1 MPVAKIGVLED
12 DSLMR
17 LALSESLRSAGHE
30 IIFDSGEA
38 SRFVELA
45 RGRHIEVAVLDI
57 HLGDSITGLDVGFKL
72 RTIYPE
78 LALVFITSFSDP
90 RLIPGGLKEIP
101 ERAIYLEKSKIES
114 IQTLNRAIEQA
125 QGGELGADPSAMS
138 LASLTDSQVE
148 VLRLIAQGL
157 SNSQIAQSTKTS
169 IKNVEGI
176 ISRIIRSLGLQEV
189 GNQNQRVHMAR
200 VYFRSRGVKLDD

>member
-1 MPVAKIGVLED
+1 MAKIGVLED

-17 LALSESLRSAGHE
+17 LALSESLRSVGHTVV
-30 IIFDSGEA
+30 FDSGEA
-38 SRFVELA
+38 SKFIELA
-45 RGRHIEVAVLDI
+45 RGRHIEVAILDI
-57 HLGDSITGLDVGFKL
+57 HLGDALTGMDVGFKL
-72 RTIYPE
+72 RTIYPD

-101 ERAIYLEKSKIES
+101 ERSVYLEKARIDS
-114 IQTLNRAIEQA
+114 IKTLNDAIEQA
-125 QGGELGADPSAMS
+125 MGGKGLADKTSLA
-138 LASLTDSQVE
+138 LASLTNSQVE

-157 SNSQIAQSTKTS
+157 SNSEISKITNTS
-169 IKNVEGI
+169 IKNVEGM
-176 ISRIIRSLGLQEV
+176 ISRIIKSLGLQDS